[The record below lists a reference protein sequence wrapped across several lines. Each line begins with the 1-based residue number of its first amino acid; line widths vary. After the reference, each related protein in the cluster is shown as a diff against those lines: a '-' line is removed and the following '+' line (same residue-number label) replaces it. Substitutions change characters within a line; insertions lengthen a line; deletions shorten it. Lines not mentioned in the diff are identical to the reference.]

1 MTRSV
6 GRGTMALEDGTGVDF
21 AALRAGRRAR
31 VLAAMA
37 EGGVDLLLLGRQGNA
52 RYVAGHRPIWR
63 AVVTAWAPFCAL
75 RADGGVHLLHTTWD
89 DGVPEEI
96 PHENL
101 SGLSWSPRTIVGDI
115 AGIPGLATASRVAT
129 DGLSSGLAMLLG
141 HLAPEAELVD
151 GESLMRDAR
160 AVKLPAEVDCIR
172 TAVALT
178 EGALTAAALEIRAG
192 VDPGRLKGAFHEAM
206 GRYGISHPNAE
217 GRFGSGTPLVDGE
230 LVPLEGA
237 LTFAGYEAAA
247 GRTRVCGGDVAPS
260 AAAWRAAMD
269 EAITQ
274 CRAGGEVPFA
284 EGFDIYGV
292 GLGVE
297 TLVAGEPLRE
307 GMVLGVR
314 GELDGYIGTDTV
326 VVTAGTPERLT
337 RLSP

>member
-1 MTRSV
+1 
-6 GRGTMALEDGTGVDF
+6 MALEDGTGVDF
-21 AALRAGRRAR
+21 AALRSDRRAR
-31 VLAAMA
+31 VLAAMGEA
-37 EGGVDLLLLGRQGNA
+37 GVDLLLLGRQGNA

-115 AGIPGLATASRVAT
+115 AGIPGLAEARVVAT

-151 GESLMRDAR
+151 GEALMRAVR
-160 AVKLPAEVDCIR
+160 AVKLPAEVECIR
-172 TAVALT
+172 TAAALT
-178 EGALTAAALEIRAG
+178 EGALTTAALEIRAG
-192 VDPGRLKGAFHEAM
+192 VAPAHLKGAFHEAM

-247 GRTRVCGGDVAPS
+247 GRTRVCGGGPAPS
-260 AAAWRAAMD
+260 AERWRSVMD
-269 EAITQ
+269 EVIAA
-274 CRAGGEVPFA
+274 CRAGEPLP
-284 EGFDIYGV
+284 ERDGFDVYGV

-297 TLVAGEPLRE
+297 TLVGPLQA

-314 GELDGYIGTDTV
+314 AEVDGYLGTDTV
-326 VVTAGTPERLT
+326 LVTDAAPDVLT

>member
-21 AALRAGRRAR
+21 AALRADRRER

-37 EGGVDLLLLGRQGNA
+37 EGGIDLLLLGRQGNA

-115 AGIPGLATASRVAT
+115 AGIPGLAEAKRVAT

-151 GESLMRDAR
+151 GETLMRDVR

-178 EGALTAAALEIRAG
+178 EGALTGRGLEIRAG
-192 VDPGRLKGAFHEAM
+192 VDPARLKGAFHEAM

-247 GRTRVCGGDVAPS
+247 GRTRVCGGGPTPS

-269 EAITQ
+269 EVIAR
-274 CRAGGEVPFA
+274 CRAGEPVPSA
-284 EGFDIYGV
+284 
-292 GLGVE
+292 
-297 TLVAGEPLRE
+297 
-307 GMVLGVR
+307 R
-314 GELDGYIGTDTV
+314 GSTC
-326 VVTAGTPERLT
+326 TASASASRPSSARSSPAWSSASGPRSTATSAPTPSS
-337 RLSP
+337 SPTTTPRSSPT